1 VLVAGVAAT
10 VGTVA
15 DVVGQ
20 VAGPQ
25 CGVLQWAARLRFRHG
40 RAARFH
46 DPVITLSG
54 LDALRA
60 RIGQDLGTSSWHLV
74 TQERIQAFADA
85 TEDWERIHV
94 DPVRAAETPF
104 GTTIAHGLYT
114 LSLGPRCL
122 YEIFEMT
129 GHSLGLNYGFDRVRF
144 LSPVPVDSAIR
155 MTAHLLGTAPLE
167 GGARF
172 RIRQTFEI
180 RGATKPACVAESIIA
195 YFD

>member
-1 VLVAGVAAT
+1 VAAFPQLPP
-10 VGTVA
+10 A
-15 DVVGQ
+15 HCN
-20 VAGPQ
+20 GP
-25 CGVLQWAARLRFRHG
+25 VL
-40 RAARFH
+40 
-46 DPVITLSG
+46 TLTG

-60 RIGQDLGTSSWHLV
+60 LVGQDLGSSAWHLV
-74 TQERIQAFADA
+74 SQERIQAFADA

-94 DPVRAAETPF
+94 DPVRAAQTPF

-144 LSPVPVDSAIR
+144 LAPVPVDSEVR
-155 MTAHLLGTAPLE
+155 MTAHLLGTRPIV
-167 GGARF
+167 GGAAF

-180 RGATKPACVAESIIA
+180 RDRTKPACVAESIIA